1 MEMLELLDNAE
12 DSFLEGIK
20 LLLKD
25 NEELDGDECEV
36 GDLIFEIADSEVP
49 IYYYDILS
57 VAQSDV
63 GLATQEPEMECKTA
77 IGCITTNIFAHIHE
91 HLETEKYQL
100 IEKAKEKEE

>member
-20 LLLKD
+20 LLLED

-63 GLATQEPEMECKTA
+63 
-77 IGCITTNIFAHIHE
+77 
-91 HLETEKYQL
+91 
-100 IEKAKEKEE
+100 